1 MAACVYMCTSRVGC
15 GVERLNVCH
24 VCGCR
29 RWAVASSAICNRR
42 LQFHCGYV
50 LLCLWGIR
58 MLVLEPGQVPFPFVF
73 LLLDVL
79 NRQHML
85 KAVLS
90 AVTQNTQALWQTG
103 LLGLIL
109 LYVALSSQRGV
120 FGSLSPNH
128 WQRMRSYCRYIYAVV
143 GFTWFRDDYQV

>member
-1 MAACVYMCTSRVGC
+1 
-15 GVERLNVCH
+15 
-24 VCGCR
+24 
-29 RWAVASSAICNRR
+29 
-42 LQFHCGYV
+42 
-50 LLCLWGIR
+50 

-109 LYVALSSQRGV
+109 LYAALSSQRGV
-120 FGSLSPNH
+120 FGSLS
-128 WQRMRSYCRYIYAVV
+128 
-143 GFTWFRDDYQV
+143 

>member
-1 MAACVYMCTSRVGC
+1 M
-15 GVERLNVCH
+15 
-24 VCGCR
+24 
-29 RWAVASSAICNRR
+29 ASSAICNRR

-109 LYVALSSQRGV
+109 LYAALSSQRGV
-120 FGSLSPNH
+120 FGSLS
-128 WQRMRSYCRYIYAVV
+128 
-143 GFTWFRDDYQV
+143 